1 MVAATKK
8 YRAGLRRHPVTVLVD
23 ADKREYYSR
32 PVATAGGKVR
42 PRFDLTGFLCDW
54 VEVNALSEHDAQ
66 GLFREAFGIGN
77 TTAEFV
83 VSEVGETTGERGV
96 IHAGPPLGAKAREE
110 SVAQPSRKR
119 LRSMATIGKGSDG
132 AQQSEAEAEQDQPR
146 KRRGGLR
153 SE

>member
-1 MVAATKK
+1 VVAATKK

-23 ADKREYYSR
+23 GDKREYYSR
-32 PVATAGGKVR
+32 PVAQIGGKVR

-83 VSEVGETTGERGV
+83 VSEVGEATGERGV
-96 IHAGPPLGAKAREE
+96 IHAGPALGAKAREE
-110 SVAQPSRKR
+110 VVRQPARKR
-119 LRSMATIGKGSDG
+119 IRSMATIGQGTDS
-132 AQQSEAEAEQDQPR
+132 QQSEAEAEQDQPR

>member
-1 MVAATKK
+1 MVTATKK
-8 YRAGLRRHPVTVLVD
+8 YRVGLRRHPITVLVD

-32 PVATAGGKVR
+32 PVATVAGKVR

-54 VEVNALSEHDAQ
+54 VEINALSEHDAQ

-77 TTAEFV
+77 STADFV
-83 VSEVGETTGERGV
+83 SSEVGDATGERGV

-110 SVAQPSRKR
+110 VVQQPARKR
-119 LRSMATIGKGSDG
+119 LRSLATISQGTDG
-132 AQQSEAEAEQDQPR
+132 APQDAEQDQPR